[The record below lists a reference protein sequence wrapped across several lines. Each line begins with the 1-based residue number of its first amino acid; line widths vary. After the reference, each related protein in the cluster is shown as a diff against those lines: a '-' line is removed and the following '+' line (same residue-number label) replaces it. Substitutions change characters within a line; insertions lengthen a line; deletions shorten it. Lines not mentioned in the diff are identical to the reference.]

1 MGTTCRPTWNVLG
14 QWSDIQPQDG
24 TQTSAKWREVKRA
37 RHKRSHA
44 VWFHSYEIPRAEES
58 RDRKGRVDASSW
70 ENEAQWTEASLWDE
84 NVLELDGWRL
94 CNIAN
99 VQNAT
104 ELYTFQVYFLLVNF
118 TSIQKNYVTKEFWN
132 VKWDDI
138 TSQCHPLSEPVRFLM
153 CKKSLVL
160 TQLSGTKAAL
170 SKYLFFSRNA
180 SYNKRKQEMK
190 ICLR

>member
-1 MGTTCRPTWNVLG
+1 MFTAAPFTRDKTGQQLSVSICWMGTTCRPTWNVLG
-14 QWSDIQPQDG
+14 QWSDIQPQNG

-70 ENEAQWTEASLWDE
+70 ENEAQWTGASLWDE

-138 TSQCHPLSEPVRFLM
+138 TSQCHTLSEPVCFLM
-153 CKKSLVL
+153 CKE
-160 TQLSGTKAAL
+160 SGTNSVIWYK
-170 SKYLFFSRNA
+170 SST
-180 SYNKRKQEMK
+180 E
-190 ICLR
+190 

>member
-1 MGTTCRPTWNVLG
+1 MFTAAPFTRDKTGQQLSVSICWMGTTCRLTWNVLG

-58 RDRKGRVDASSW
+58 RDQKGRVDASSW
-70 ENEAQWTEASLWDE
+70 GNEAQWTEGSIWGAE

-132 VKWDDI
+132 VKWDDMN
-138 TSQCHPLSEPVRFLM
+138 H
-153 CKKSLVL
+153 
-160 TQLSGTKAAL
+160 
-170 SKYLFFSRNA
+170 FSMPPTLWARPFPHV
-180 SYNKRKQEMK
+180 
-190 ICLR
+190 